1 MPSVL
6 RHTGANKLVWIMLG
20 MVMLGLGGYGVTN
33 FSGGVSNVGSVDGRD
48 ISVNDYARALRRE
61 MRALS
66 AQVGQPVTMEMVRA
80 LGVDRAVQA
89 RLFADAAFDSEAER
103 LGVAVGD
110 NEVRRRLLSIP
121 AFQGL
126 DGKFDRDAYRLTLE
140 QNGLS
145 ESEFETQVRDEA
157 ARSLL
162 QSAVA
167 GGVAAPR
174 AYVDTLA
181 AWQNQ
186 TRDFRLV
193 QLLPSDLP
201 EPVPAPT
208 EDEIRAY
215 HDAHPDAFTRPETR
229 NITYVW
235 LTPEMLADKVQV
247 DEAAVK
253 EAYEARKSEF
263 VTPEARLVE
272 RLVYPTEEEATAARA
287 RLDSGAAT
295 FADLAAE
302 RGLTLADVDMGEVGR
317 DALGA
322 AADAVFALTEPGV
335 VGPLPSDLG
344 PALFAMNGII
354 EAKEV
359 SLDDAREELTAAVV
373 QDRARRMI
381 SDETDNL
388 ADLLAGG
395 ATLEEVADETDM
407 DLGSVAFNAE
417 AEGGIVGYAPF
428 RDAAAAVTAQD
439 FPELKNLD
447 DGGVFALRL
456 DGIDPP
462 AVKPLDE
469 VRDEVIAAWT
479 RDETVKRLT
488 ALAGEL
494 LAQIQNG
501 ATLETLGLVT
511 TAYSGFRRDGY
522 IADTPAE
529 VVQKV
534 FGMSAGE
541 SAAVATGETV
551 HLLTLGGITDADPAE
566 PEMQAATAALGEQ
579 ARQGV
584 AGDMLD
590 LFTRALQGSVQ
601 ITLNQTAIDAVQ
613 AQMQ

>member
-208 EDEIRAY
+208 EDEIKAY

-428 RDAAAAVTAQD
+428 REAAAAVTAQD

-456 DGIDPP
+456 DSIAAP
-462 AVKPLDE
+462 ALQPLDA
-469 VRDEVIAAWT
+469 VRAEAIAAWQ
-479 RDETVKRLT
+479 REETQRRLV
-488 ALAGEL
+488 ALGEEIRAKVEAGTP
-494 LAQIQNG
+494 LASS
-501 ATLETLGLVT
+501 GLVT
-511 TAYSGFRRDGY
+511 TRFADFARGGF

-529 VVQKV
+529 VANEAFSLPEGGAAVV
-534 FGMSAGE
+534 ATPGRVHLVSVTAVHAADAAGE
-541 SAAVATGETV
+541 EVVAMREVIETQVGQSLAADMFQLFAQGIEARAGIRLNPAAINAV
-551 HLLTLGGITDADPAE
+551 H
-566 PEMQAATAALGEQ
+566 
-579 ARQGV
+579 
-584 AGDMLD
+584 
-590 LFTRALQGSVQ
+590 
-601 ITLNQTAIDAVQ
+601 
-613 AQMQ
+613 AQMN